1 MHTLKTNQS
10 HTRLQTLGHNH
21 YTRLINNAIRA
32 HSLTKDDDMRTYWKK
47 VMKELPKRQEKYE
60 VFMTITK
67 H

>member
-1 MHTLKTNQS
+1 MHTLKTNKLN
-10 HTRLQTLGHNH
+10 TRFQQLGHNH

-47 VMKELPKRQEKYE
+47 VMKELHRRQEKYE
-60 VFMTITK
+60 VFMTMTQ